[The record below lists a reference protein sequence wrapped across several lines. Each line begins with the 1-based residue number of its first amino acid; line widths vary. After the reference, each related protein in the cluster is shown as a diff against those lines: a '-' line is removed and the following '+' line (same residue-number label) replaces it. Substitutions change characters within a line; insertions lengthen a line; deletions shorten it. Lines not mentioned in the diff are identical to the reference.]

1 MVTETS
7 YGLSKKL
14 SIPYEEA
21 SPKVK
26 DAPKEEGFGVIRLL
40 VNPHGP
46 AGRPTRPGLLE
57 RLASGARARNPLTT
71 QLELPDNS
79 PGLGRAA
86 LEV

>member
-26 DAPKEEGFGVIRLL
+26 GALKEEGFGVIRLL
-40 VNPHGP
+40 VNPTDRR
-46 AGRPTRPGLLE
+46 AG
-57 RLASGARARNPLTT
+57 
-71 QLELPDNS
+71 QL
-79 PGLGRAA
+79 GQAY
-86 LEV
+86 